1 MKSIY
6 NFIITPLNERYENEV
21 MVGDKKLIVNT
32 SIEEFRFISKR
43 AKVLS
48 VPIAFNTDIR
58 EGDEVIVHHNI
69 FRRWYDV
76 RGVEKNSAQYFED
89 NKYFCNIDQIYLYKK
104 NNQYKPNLNYCFV
117 KPLVNKHHLRTQ
129 KEKPLIGVMKYPNSF
144 LEDQGITRGSI
155 VTFRPDSEFEFLINE
170 ERLYCMK
177 SNDIVINHGYKE
189 DEEEYNPSWASSSR

>member
-21 MVGDKKLIVNT
+21 KVGDKKLIVNT
-32 SIEEFRFISKR
+32 SIEDHKFISKR

-48 VPIAFNTDIR
+48 VPIAFNTDIK

-76 RGVEKNSAQYFED
+76 RGNEKNSAQYFED
-89 NKYFCNIDQIYLYKK
+89 DKYFCNLEQIYLYKE

-117 KPLVNKHHLRTQ
+117 KPLVNKDDLRTQ

-144 LEDQGITRGSI
+144 LEDQGITKETV
-155 VTFRPDSEFEFLINE
+155 VTFKPNSEFEFIVGD

-177 SNDIVINHGYKE
+177 SNDIVLNHGYKE
-189 DEEEYNPSWASSSR
+189 NEEEYNPSWAKSG

>member
-21 MVGDKKLIVNT
+21 KVGDKKLIVNT
-32 SIEEFRFISKR
+32 SIEDHKFISKR

-48 VPIAFNTDIR
+48 VPIAFNTDIK

-76 RGVEKNSAQYFED
+76 RGNEKNSAQYFED
-89 NKYFCNIDQIYLYKK
+89 DKYFCNLDQIYLYKE

-117 KPLVNKHHLRTQ
+117 KPLVNKDDLRTQ

-144 LEDQGITRGSI
+144 LEDQGITKGTV
-155 VTFRPDSEFEFLINE
+155 VTFKPNSEFEFIVGD

-177 SNDIVINHGYKE
+177 SNDIVLNHGYKE
-189 DEEEYNPSWASSSR
+189 DEEEYNPSWAKSG

>member
-21 MVGDKKLIVNT
+21 KVGDKKLIVNT
-32 SIEEFRFISKR
+32 SIEDHKFISKR

-48 VPIAFNTDIR
+48 VPIAFDTDIK

-76 RGVEKNSAQYFED
+76 RGNEKNSAQYFED
-89 NKYFCNIDQIYLYKK
+89 NKYFCNLDQIYLYKE

-117 KPLVNKHHLRTQ
+117 KPLVNKDDLRTQ

-144 LEDQGITRGSI
+144 LEDQGITKGTV
-155 VTFRPDSEFEFLINE
+155 VTFKPNSEFEFIVGD

-177 SNDIVINHGYKE
+177 SNDIVLNHGYKE
-189 DEEEYNPSWASSSR
+189 NEEEYNPSWAKSG

>member
-21 MVGDKKLIVNT
+21 EVGDKKLIVNT
-32 SIEEFRFISKR
+32 SIEDHKFISKR

-48 VPIAFNTDIR
+48 VPIAFNTEIK

-76 RGVEKNSAQYFED
+76 RGIEKNSSQYFED
-89 NKYFCNIDQIYLYKK
+89 DKYFCNIDQIYLYKE

-117 KPLVNKHHLRTQ
+117 KPLLNRNDLRTGV
-129 KEKPLIGVMKYPNSF
+129 EKPLIGIMKYPNSF
-144 LEDQGITRGSI
+144 LEDQGITKGSV
-155 VTFRPDSEFEFLINE
+155 VTFRPMSEFEFIVGD

-177 SNDIVINHGYKE
+177 SNDIVINHGHKE
-189 DEEEYNPSWASSSR
+189 NEEEYNPSWARSS

>member
-21 MVGDKKLIVNT
+21 EVGDKKLIVNT
-32 SIEEFRFISKR
+32 SIEDHKFISKR

-48 VPIAFNTDIR
+48 VPIAFNTDIK

-76 RGVEKNSAQYFED
+76 RGNEKNSAQYFED
-89 NKYFCNIDQIYLYKK
+89 DKYFCNLDQIYLYKE

-117 KPLVNKHHLRTQ
+117 KPLVNKDDLRAQ

-144 LEDQGITRGSI
+144 LEDQGITKGTV
-155 VTFRPDSEFEFLINE
+155 VTFKPNSEFEFIVGD

-177 SNDIVINHGYKE
+177 SNDIVLNHGYKE
-189 DEEEYNPSWASSSR
+189 DEEEYNPSWAKSG

>member
-21 MVGDKKLIVNT
+21 KVGDKKLIVNT
-32 SIEEFRFISKR
+32 SIEDHKFISKR

-48 VPIAFNTDIR
+48 VPIAFNTDIK

-76 RGVEKNSAQYFED
+76 RGIEKNSAQYFED
-89 NKYFCNIDQIYLYKK
+89 DKYFCNIDQIYLYKRK
-104 NNQYKPNLNYCFV
+104 DKYIPNLNYCFV
-117 KPLVNKHHLRTQ
+117 KPLLDKSDLRTQ
-129 KEKPLIGVMKYPNSF
+129 REKPLIGVMKYPNSF
-144 LEDQGITRGSI
+144 LEDQGITNGTV
-155 VTFRPDSEFEFLINE
+155 VTFRPNSEFEFIVGD

-177 SNDIVINHGYKE
+177 SIDIVLNHGHKE
-189 DEEEYNPSWASSSR
+189 NEEEYNPSWAKSG

>member
-21 MVGDKKLIVNT
+21 EIGDKKLIVNT
-32 SIEEFRFISKR
+32 SIEDHKFISKR

-48 VPIAFNTDIR
+48 VPIAFNTEIK

-69 FRRWYDV
+69 FRRWYDM
-76 RGVEKNSAQYFED
+76 RGIEKNSSQYFED
-89 NKYFCNIDQIYLYKK
+89 DKYFCNIDQIYLYKE

-117 KPLVNKHHLRTQ
+117 KPLLNRNDLRAGV
-129 KEKPLIGVMKYPNSF
+129 EKPLIGIMKYPNSF
-144 LEDQGITRGSI
+144 LEDQGITKGSV
-155 VTFRPDSEFEFLINE
+155 VTFRPMSEFEFIVGD

-177 SNDIVINHGYKE
+177 SNDIVINHGHKE
-189 DEEEYNPSWASSSR
+189 NEEEYNPSWARSG

>member
-21 MVGDKKLIVNT
+21 KVGDKKLIVNT
-32 SIEEFRFISKR
+32 SIEDHKFISKR

-48 VPIAFNTDIR
+48 VPIAFNTDIK

-89 NKYFCNIDQIYLYKK
+89 DKYFCNIDQIYLYKRK
-104 NNQYKPNLNYCFV
+104 DKYIPNLNYCFV
-117 KPLVNKHHLRTQ
+117 KPLLDKSDLRTQ
-129 KEKPLIGVMKYPNSF
+129 KEKPLIGIMKYPNSF
-144 LEDQGITRGSI
+144 LEDQGITNGTV
-155 VTFRPDSEFEFLINE
+155 VTFRPNSEFEFIVGD

-177 SNDIVINHGYKE
+177 SNDIVLNHGYKE
-189 DEEEYNPSWASSSR
+189 NEEEYNPSWAKSG

>member
-21 MVGDKKLIVNT
+21 KVGDKKLIVNT
-32 SIEEFRFISKR
+32 SIEDHKFISKR

-48 VPIAFNTDIR
+48 VPIAFDTDIK

-76 RGVEKNSAQYFED
+76 RGNEKNSAQYFED
-89 NKYFCNIDQIYLYKK
+89 DKYFCNLDQIYLYKE

-117 KPLVNKHHLRTQ
+117 KPMINKDNLRTQ

-144 LEDQGITRGSI
+144 LEDQGITKGTV
-155 VTFRPDSEFEFLINE
+155 VTFKPNSEFEFIVGD

-177 SNDIVINHGYKE
+177 SNDIVLNHGYKE
-189 DEEEYNPSWASSSR
+189 DEEEYNPSWAKSG

>member
-21 MVGDKKLIVNT
+21 KVGDKKLIVNT
-32 SIEEFRFISKR
+32 SIEDHKFISKR

-48 VPIAFNTDIR
+48 VPIAFRTDIK

-76 RGVEKNSAQYFED
+76 RGNEKNSAQYFED
-89 NKYFCNIDQIYLYKK
+89 DKYFCNLDQIYLYKE

-117 KPLVNKHHLRTQ
+117 KPLVNKDDLRTQ

-144 LEDQGITRGSI
+144 LEDQGITKGTV
-155 VTFRPDSEFEFLINE
+155 VTFKPNSEFEFIVGD

-177 SNDIVINHGYKE
+177 SNDIVLNHGYKE
-189 DEEEYNPSWASSSR
+189 NEEEYNPSWAKSG

>member
-21 MVGDKKLIVNT
+21 KVGDKKLIVNT
-32 SIEEFRFISKR
+32 SIEDHKFISKR
-43 AKVLS
+43 AKVLG
-48 VPIAFNTDIR
+48 VPIAFHTDIK

-76 RGVEKNSAQYFED
+76 RGNEKNSAQYFED
-89 NKYFCNIDQIYLYKK
+89 DKYFCNLDQIYLYKE

-117 KPLVNKHHLRTQ
+117 KPLINKDDLRTQ

-144 LEDQGITRGSI
+144 LEDQGITKGTV
-155 VTFRPDSEFEFLINE
+155 VTFKPNSEFEFIVGD

-177 SNDIVINHGYKE
+177 SNDIVLNHGYKE
-189 DEEEYNPSWASSSR
+189 NEEEYNPSWAKSG

>member
-21 MVGDKKLIVNT
+21 KVGDKKLIVNT
-32 SIEEFRFISKR
+32 SIEDHKFISKR

-48 VPIAFNTDIR
+48 VPIAFNTDIK

-76 RGVEKNSAQYFED
+76 RGNEKNSAQYFED
-89 NKYFCNIDQIYLYKK
+89 DKYFCNLEQIYLYKE

-117 KPLVNKHHLRTQ
+117 KPLVNKDDLRTQ

-144 LEDQGITRGSI
+144 LEDQGITKGTVI
-155 VTFRPDSEFEFLINE
+155 TFKPNSEFEFIVGD

-177 SNDIVINHGYKE
+177 SNDIVLNHGYKE
-189 DEEEYNPSWASSSR
+189 NEEEYNPSWAKSG

>member
-21 MVGDKKLIVNT
+21 DVGDKRLIVNT
-32 SIEEFRFISKR
+32 SIEDHKFISKR

-48 VPIAFNTDIR
+48 VPIAFNTDIK

-69 FRRWYDV
+69 FRRWYDM
-76 RGVEKNSAQYFED
+76 RGIEKNSSQYFED
-89 NKYFCNIDQIYLYKK
+89 DKYFCNIDQIYLYKE

-117 KPLVNKHHLRTQ
+117 KPLLNRNDLRAGV
-129 KEKPLIGVMKYPNSF
+129 EKPLIGIMKYPNSF
-144 LEDQGITRGSI
+144 LEDQGITKDSV
-155 VTFRPDSEFEFLINE
+155 VTFRPMSEFEFIVGD

-177 SNDIVINHGYKE
+177 SNDIVINHGHKE
-189 DEEEYNPSWASSSR
+189 NEEEYNPSWARSS

>member
-21 MVGDKKLIVNT
+21 KVGDKKLIVNT
-32 SIEEFRFISKR
+32 SIEDHKFISKR

-48 VPIAFNTDIR
+48 VPIAFNTNIK

-76 RGVEKNSAQYFED
+76 RGNEKNSAQYFED
-89 NKYFCNIDQIYLYKK
+89 DKYFCNLDQIYLYKE

-117 KPLVNKHHLRTQ
+117 KPLVNKDDLRTQ

-144 LEDQGITRGSI
+144 LEDQGITKGTV
-155 VTFRPDSEFEFLINE
+155 VTFKPNSEFEFIVGD

-177 SNDIVINHGYKE
+177 SNDIVLNHGYKE
-189 DEEEYNPSWASSSR
+189 NEEEYNPSWAKSG

>member
-6 NFIITPLNERYENEV
+6 NFIITPLNDRYENEV
-21 MVGDKKLIVNT
+21 KIGDKKLIVNT
-32 SIEEFRFISKR
+32 SIEDHKFISKR

-48 VPIAFNTDIR
+48 VPIAFYTDIKK
-58 EGDEVIVHHNI
+58 GDEVIVHHNI

-76 RGVEKNSAQYFED
+76 RGNEKNSAQYFED
-89 NKYFCNIDQIYLYKK
+89 DKYFCNLDQIYLYKE

-117 KPLVNKHHLRTQ
+117 KPLVNKDDLRTQ

-144 LEDQGITRGSI
+144 LEDQGITKETV
-155 VTFRPDSEFEFLINE
+155 VTFKPNSEFEFIVGD

-177 SNDIVINHGYKE
+177 SNDIVLNHGYKE
-189 DEEEYNPSWASSSR
+189 NEEEYNPSWAKSG

>member
-21 MVGDKKLIVNT
+21 KVGDKKLIVNT

-48 VPIAFNTDIR
+48 VPIAFNTDIK

-76 RGVEKNSAQYFED
+76 RGNEKNSAQYFED
-89 NKYFCNIDQIYLYKK
+89 DKYFCNLDQIYLYKE

-117 KPLVNKHHLRTQ
+117 KPLVNKDDLRTQ

-144 LEDQGITRGSI
+144 LEDQGITKGTV
-155 VTFRPDSEFEFLINE
+155 VTFKPNSEFEFIVGD

-177 SNDIVINHGYKE
+177 SNDIVLNHGYKE
-189 DEEEYNPSWASSSR
+189 NEEEYNPSWASSS

>member
-21 MVGDKKLIVNT
+21 EVGDKKLIVNT
-32 SIEEFRFISKR
+32 SIEDHKFISKR

-48 VPIAFNTDIR
+48 VPIAFNTDIK

-76 RGVEKNSAQYFED
+76 RGNEKNSAQYFED
-89 NKYFCNIDQIYLYKK
+89 DKYFCNIDQIYLYKRK
-104 NNQYKPNLNYCFV
+104 DKYIPNLNYCFV
-117 KPLVNKHHLRTQ
+117 KPLLDKSDLRTQ
-129 KEKPLIGVMKYPNSF
+129 KEKPLIGIMKYPNSF
-144 LEDQGITRGSI
+144 LEDQGITNGTV
-155 VTFRPDSEFEFLINE
+155 VTFRPTRDFEFIVDN

-177 SNDIVINHGYKE
+177 SIDIVLNHGRKE
-189 DEEEYNPSWASSSR
+189 NEEEYNPSWAKSC

>member
-21 MVGDKKLIVNT
+21 KVGDKKLIVNT
-32 SIEEFRFISKR
+32 SIEDHKFISKR

-48 VPIAFNTDIR
+48 VPIAFNTDIK

-76 RGVEKNSAQYFED
+76 RGNEKNSAQYFED
-89 NKYFCNIDQIYLYKK
+89 DKYFCNLDQIYLYKE

-117 KPLVNKHHLRTQ
+117 KPLLNKDNLRTQ
-129 KEKPLIGVMKYPNSF
+129 KEKPLIGIMKYPNSF
-144 LEDQGITRGSI
+144 LEDQGITKGTV
-155 VTFRPDSEFEFLINE
+155 VTFKPNSEFEFIVGD

-177 SNDIVINHGYKE
+177 SNDIVLNHGYKE
-189 DEEEYNPSWASSSR
+189 NEEEYNPSWAKSG

>member
-21 MVGDKKLIVNT
+21 RVGDKKLIVNT

-48 VPIAFNTDIR
+48 VPIAFNTDVK

-76 RGVEKNSAQYFED
+76 RGNEKNSAQYFED

-104 NNQYKPNLNYCFV
+104 NNKYKPNLNYCFV
-117 KPLVNKHHLRTQ
+117 KPLVNKDHLRTQ
-129 KEKPLIGVMKYPNSF
+129 KEKPLIGIMKYSNSF
-144 LEDQGITRGSI
+144 LEDQGITKGSI
-155 VTFRPDSEFEFLINE
+155 VTFRPDSEFEFLIND

-189 DEEEYNPSWASSSR
+189 DEEEYNPSWASSS

>member
-21 MVGDKKLIVNT
+21 KVGDKKLIVNT
-32 SIEEFRFISKR
+32 SIEDHKFISKR

-48 VPIAFNTDIR
+48 VPIAFDTDIK

-76 RGVEKNSAQYFED
+76 RGNEKNSAQYFED
-89 NKYFCNIDQIYLYKK
+89 DKYFCNIDKIYLYKRK
-104 NNQYKPNLNYCFV
+104 DKYIPNLNYCFV
-117 KPLVNKHHLRTQ
+117 KPLLDKSDLRTQ
-129 KEKPLIGVMKYPNSF
+129 KEKPLIGIMKYPNSF
-144 LEDQGITRGSI
+144 LEDQGITNGTV
-155 VTFRPDSEFEFLINE
+155 VTFKPSSEFEFIVGD

-177 SNDIVINHGYKE
+177 SIDIVLNHGHKE
-189 DEEEYNPSWASSSR
+189 NEEEYNPSWAKSG

>member
-21 MVGDKKLIVNT
+21 KVGDKKLIVNT
-32 SIEEFRFISKR
+32 SIEDHKFISKR

-48 VPIAFNTDIR
+48 VPIAFNTDIK

-76 RGVEKNSAQYFED
+76 RGIEKNSAQYFED
-89 NKYFCNIDQIYLYKK
+89 DKYFCNIDQIYLYKRK
-104 NNQYKPNLNYCFV
+104 DKYIPNLNYCFV
-117 KPLVNKHHLRTQ
+117 RPLLDKSDLRTQ
-129 KEKPLIGVMKYPNSF
+129 REKPLIGVMKYPNSF
-144 LEDQGITRGSI
+144 LEDQGITNGTV
-155 VTFRPDSEFEFLINE
+155 VTFRPNSEFEFIVGD

-177 SNDIVINHGYKE
+177 SIDIVLNHGHKE
-189 DEEEYNPSWASSSR
+189 NEEEYNPSWAKSG

>member
-21 MVGDKKLIVNT
+21 KVGDKKLIVNT
-32 SIEEFRFISKR
+32 SIEDHKFISKR

-48 VPIAFNTDIR
+48 VPIAFNTDIK

-76 RGVEKNSAQYFED
+76 RGNEKNSAQYFED
-89 NKYFCNIDQIYLYKK
+89 DKYFCNLDQIYLYKE

-117 KPLVNKHHLRTQ
+117 KPLVNKDNLRTQ
-129 KEKPLIGVMKYPNSF
+129 KEKPLIGIMKYPNSF
-144 LEDQGITRGSI
+144 LEDQGITKGTV
-155 VTFRPDSEFEFLINE
+155 VTFKPNSEFEFIVGD

-177 SNDIVINHGYKE
+177 SNDIVLNHGYKE
-189 DEEEYNPSWASSSR
+189 NEEEYNPSWAKSG

>member
-21 MVGDKKLIVNT
+21 KVGDKKLIVNT
-32 SIEEFRFISKR
+32 SIEDHKFISKR

-48 VPIAFNTDIR
+48 VPIAFNTDIK

-76 RGVEKNSAQYFED
+76 RGNEKNSAQYFED
-89 NKYFCNIDQIYLYKK
+89 DKYFCNLDQIYLYKE

-117 KPLVNKHHLRTQ
+117 KPLVNKDDLRTQ

-144 LEDQGITRGSI
+144 LEDQGITKGTV
-155 VTFRPDSEFEFLINE
+155 VTFKPNSEFEFIVGD

-189 DEEEYNPSWASSSR
+189 DEEEYNPSWASSS

>member
-21 MVGDKKLIVNT
+21 KVGDKKLIVNT
-32 SIEEFRFISKR
+32 SIEDHKFISKR

-48 VPIAFNTDIR
+48 VPIAFNTDIK

-89 NKYFCNIDQIYLYKK
+89 DKYFCNIDQIYLYKRK
-104 NNQYKPNLNYCFV
+104 DKYIPNLNYCFV
-117 KPLVNKHHLRTQ
+117 KPLLDKSDLRTQ
-129 KEKPLIGVMKYPNSF
+129 KEKPLIGIMKYPNSF
-144 LEDQGITRGSI
+144 LEDQGITKGTV
-155 VTFRPDSEFEFLINE
+155 VTFKPNSEFEFIVGD

-177 SNDIVINHGYKE
+177 SNDIVLNHGYKE
-189 DEEEYNPSWASSSR
+189 NEEEYNPSWAKSG

>member
-21 MVGDKKLIVNT
+21 DVGDKRLIVNT
-32 SIEEFRFISKR
+32 SIEDHKFISKR

-48 VPIAFNTDIR
+48 VPIAFNTDIK

-69 FRRWYDV
+69 FRRWYDM
-76 RGVEKNSAQYFED
+76 RGIEKNSSQYFED
-89 NKYFCNIDQIYLYKK
+89 DKYFCNIDQIYLYKE

-117 KPLVNKHHLRTQ
+117 KPLLNRNDLRAGV
-129 KEKPLIGVMKYPNSF
+129 EKPLIGIMKYPNSF
-144 LEDQGITRGSI
+144 LEDQGITKGSV
-155 VTFRPDSEFEFLINE
+155 VTFRPMSEFEFIVGD

-177 SNDIVINHGYKE
+177 SNDIVINHGHKE
-189 DEEEYNPSWASSSR
+189 NEEEYNPSWARSG

>member
-21 MVGDKKLIVNT
+21 KVGDKKLIVNT
-32 SIEEFRFISKR
+32 NIEDHKFISKR
-43 AKVLS
+43 AKVIS
-48 VPIAFNTDIR
+48 VPIAFNTDI
-58 EGDEVIVHHNI
+58 EKGDEVIVHHNI

-104 NNQYKPNLNYCFV
+104 DNKYIPNLNYCFV
-117 KPLVNKHHLRTQ
+117 KPLLNRSDLRTQ
-129 KEKPLIGVMKYPNSF
+129 KEKPLIGIMKYPNSF
-144 LEDQGITRGSI
+144 LEDQGITKGI
-155 VTFRPDSEFEFLINE
+155 VVTFKPNSEFEFIVGD

-177 SNDIVINHGYKE
+177 SNDIVLNHGYKE
-189 DEEEYNPSWASSSR
+189 NEEEYNPSWARSS

>member
-21 MVGDKKLIVNT
+21 KVGDKKLIVNT
-32 SIEEFRFISKR
+32 SIEDHKFISKR

-48 VPIAFNTDIR
+48 VPIAFNTDIK

-76 RGVEKNSAQYFED
+76 RGNEKNSAQYFED
-89 NKYFCNIDQIYLYKK
+89 DKYFCNLDQIYLYKE

-117 KPLVNKHHLRTQ
+117 KPLVNKDDLRTQ
-129 KEKPLIGVMKYPNSF
+129 KEKPLIGVMKYPNTF
-144 LEDQGITRGSI
+144 LEDQGITKGTV
-155 VTFRPDSEFEFLINE
+155 VTFKPNSEFEFIVGD

-177 SNDIVINHGYKE
+177 SNDIVLNHGYKE
-189 DEEEYNPSWASSSR
+189 NEEEYNPSWAKSG

>member
-21 MVGDKKLIVNT
+21 KVGDKKLIVNT
-32 SIEEFRFISKR
+32 SIEDHKFISKR

-48 VPIAFNTDIR
+48 VPIAFNTDIK

-76 RGVEKNSAQYFED
+76 RGNEKNSAQYFED
-89 NKYFCNIDQIYLYKK
+89 DKYFCNLDQIYLYKE

-117 KPLVNKHHLRTQ
+117 KPLVNKDDLRTQ

-144 LEDQGITRGSI
+144 LEDQGITKGTV
-155 VTFRPDSEFEFLINE
+155 VTFKPNSEFEFIVGD

-177 SNDIVINHGYKE
+177 SNDIVLNHGYKE
-189 DEEEYNPSWASSSR
+189 NEEEYNPSWAKSG

>member
-6 NFIITPLNERYENEV
+6 SFIITPFNERYENEV
-21 MVGDKKLIVNT
+21 KVGDKKLIVNT
-32 SIEEFRFISKR
+32 SIEDHKFISKR

-48 VPIAFNTDIR
+48 VPIAFHTDIK

-76 RGVEKNSAQYFED
+76 RGNEKNSAQYFED
-89 NKYFCNIDQIYLYKK
+89 DKYFCNLDQIYLYKE

-117 KPLVNKHHLRTQ
+117 KPLVNKDDLRTQ

-144 LEDQGITRGSI
+144 LEDQGITKGTV
-155 VTFRPDSEFEFLINE
+155 VTFKPNSEFEFIVGD

-177 SNDIVINHGYKE
+177 SNDIVLNHGYKE
-189 DEEEYNPSWASSSR
+189 NEEEYNPSWAKSG

>member
-21 MVGDKKLIVNT
+21 KVGDKKLIVNT
-32 SIEEFRFISKR
+32 SIEDHKFISKR

-48 VPIAFNTDIR
+48 VPIAFNTDIK

-76 RGVEKNSAQYFED
+76 RGNEKNSAQYFED
-89 NKYFCNIDQIYLYKK
+89 DKYFCNLDQIYLYKE

-117 KPLVNKHHLRTQ
+117 KPLLDKSDLRTQ
-129 KEKPLIGVMKYPNSF
+129 KEKPLIGIMKYPNSF
-144 LEDQGITRGSI
+144 LEDQGITKGTV
-155 VTFRPDSEFEFLINE
+155 VTFKPNSEFEFIVGD

-177 SNDIVINHGYKE
+177 SNDIVLNHGYKE
-189 DEEEYNPSWASSSR
+189 NEEEYNPSWAKSG